1 MLDIFPS
8 YRMFI
13 VIDEESFQKLQNAP
27 LPEDSKYEEERRHYM
42 KLVEALEVDPYKSFL
57 G

>member
-1 MLDIFPS
+1 MLDMFPS

-27 LPEDSKYEEERRHYM
+27 LLEDSKYEEERRYYM
-42 KLVEALEVDPYKSFL
+42 KLVEALEVDLYESFPR
-57 G
+57 

>member
-1 MLDIFPS
+1 MFPS

-27 LPEDSKYEEERRHYM
+27 LLEDSKYEEERRYYM
-42 KLVEALEVDPYKSFL
+42 KLVEALEVDLYESFPR
-57 G
+57 